1 MSIQQGISAE
11 LSAGKVGKRMKVI
24 IDRREGDYYV
34 GQMEDARLD
43 EKTKNNSI
51 RIPAILIRGV
61 DIMPSLASFTRV

>member
-1 MSIQQGISAE
+1 MG
-11 LSAGKVGKRMKVI
+11 G
-24 IDRREGDYYV
+24 EGDAQGGGSVENFRGWAYSGAGGNCGLLFV